1 MTDSATLQFGPF
13 RLHGRNGPLLRD
25 AVEIKLQ
32 PKALAALWT
41 LLRQAGEVVTKAALM
56 DAVWP
61 GVVVGDDALT
71 FQVQA
76 LRRAL
81 EDDPKAPR
89 YVLTVH
95 RIGFRFAAAVT
106 SGLDA
111 LAVNPPQAEA
121 ADTFVGR
128 MIEIDSLHALLDKAR
143 QGRRQIVFVTGE
155 AGIGKTTLVSAFL
168 AQARRRHPAMLIGR
182 GQCIE
187 HQGPAEA
194 YLPVLDAL
202 GNLLRQAA
210 DDRPIEVLKRMAPG
224 WLLQL
229 PALMQADEHTALKRQ
244 AQGAS
249 HARVLRELAEAL
261 EHMSLQQPVLL
272 VLEDLH
278 WGDTATLDLLAM
290 LGRRSQAAQL
300 LIVVTYRPVD
310 AILAEHPV
318 RAVQLRLKAARQ
330 ASELLLGYLD
340 ADAVA
345 LYLQQR
351 SGTSQVAPELI
362 RTLHARSGGHPLFL
376 AQIFDYLTTQGQ
388 DLSASLAIL
397 ETTLP
402 QGLRDLI
409 ALQLAQLGPDEQKVL
424 EVASVVGM
432 DFAAALVA
440 ACTGIPVE
448 AVERRCDHL
457 ARQGQFIRD
466 HGLAIWPDG
475 TSSGRYRFR
484 HVLYEQALLQ
494 SLASG
499 RRARLH
505 RQIGDQLE
513 AAYGERSREIAG
525 ELANH
530 YERAAAV
537 DKTVRYC
544 IALAG
549 IALERTAADEVRIQT
564 QRGLDWLASL
574 PAGSGRD
581 EQELALRTAAAR
593 ALQAQFGNHC
603 REAQAHL
610 SIVEGL
616 TASVRDPAL
625 LQPALTVLWL
635 SAHFQGRYEAALT
648 HATTVRNLG
657 QALAQPQLKS
667 AGHAWASHS
676 LHITGRHGE
685 AEEEA
690 LLGMQ
695 QADLALRQRPGLL
708 AVEPGC
714 AAQTA
719 YALTRWYLGFPD
731 QALQAARAACA
742 SSALIGN
749 PYVQCLMLSNGLGN
763 VLLFRRD
770 WAALQ
775 AVIAEAIALS
785 EKYGHDDGLLL
796 ATQQGLIARCMLM
809 DGDDALPLLLAM
821 MDRERASGCMTRNLI
836 AGYVHAAEGALLI
849 GQIELAQRATAS
861 AMALI
866 DEHGRRAWEPEIW
879 RVRAK
884 LLIAR
889 NPDQTEEAEAC
900 LQRSLDISRERRGR
914 SLELRAALCLAR
926 LWTADDRAPDALAL
940 IRPLFERYAEGFETA
955 DLKEA
960 AALIDAL
967 QVQPASAPTA

>member
-1 MTDSATLQFGPF
+1 MTDSAVLQFGPF
-13 RLHGRNGPLLRD
+13 RLQGRNGPLLRN
-25 AVEIKLQ
+25 AAEIKLQ

-81 EDDPKAPR
+81 EDDPKTPR
-89 YVLTVH
+89 YILTVH

-106 SGLDA
+106 SGADA
-111 LAVNPPQAEA
+111 LAADPPQAEA
-121 ADTFVGR
+121 ADAFVGR
-128 MIEIDSLHALLDKAR
+128 MIEIDALHASLDKAC

-168 AQARRRHPAMLIGR
+168 AQARRRHPTALIGR

-187 HQGPAEA
+187 HQGPVEA

-229 PALMQADEHTALKRQ
+229 PALMQADESAALKRQ

-249 HARVLRELAEAL
+249 QVRVLRELAEAL
-261 EHMSLQQPVLL
+261 EHMSIQQPVLL

-290 LGRRSQAAQL
+290 LGHRPQTAQL
-300 LIVVTYRPVD
+300 LIVATYRPVD

-345 LYLQQR
+345 DYLQQR
-351 SGTSQVAPELI
+351 TGTPQVSLALI
-362 RTLHARSGGHPLFL
+362 RTLHTRSGGHPLFL

-388 DLSASLAIL
+388 DLSASLATL

-409 ALQLAQLGPDEQKVL
+409 ALQLAQLGPDEQMLL

-448 AVERRCDHL
+448 AVERCCDHL

-494 SLASG
+494 TLASG

-513 AAYGERSREIAG
+513 AGYGERSREIAG

-530 YERAAAV
+530 YERAAAA

-549 IALERTAADEVRIQT
+549 IALERTAPDEVRIQT
-564 QRGLDWLASL
+564 QRGLDWLASV
-574 PAGSGRD
+574 PVGGGRD
-581 EQELALRTAAAR
+581 EYELALRTAAAR
-593 ALQAQFGNHC
+593 SLQAQFGNHC
-603 REAQAHL
+603 REAMAHL
-610 SIVEGL
+610 SVVEGL
-616 TASVRDPAL
+616 TDSVRDPAL
-625 LQPALTVLWL
+625 LQPALTARWL
-635 SAHFQGRYEAALT
+635 SAHFQGRYETALA
-648 HATTVRNLG
+648 HATTVKNLG
-657 QALAQPQLKS
+657 QALAQPQLQS

-676 LHITGRHGE
+676 LHITGRHRE

-690 LLGMQ
+690 LQGMQ

-731 QALQAARAACA
+731 QALQAAQAVCA
-742 SSALIGN
+742 GTALIGN
-749 PYVQCLMLSNGLGN
+749 PYAQCLMLSNGLGN
-763 VLLFRRD
+763 ILLFRRD

-775 AVIAEAIALS
+775 VLSSEAIALS
-785 EKYGHDDGLLL
+785 EKCGHDDGLLL
-796 ATQQGLIARCMLM
+796 ATQHGLIARCMLG
-809 DGDDALPLLLAM
+809 DGDDALPSLLAM

-836 AGYVHAAEGALLI
+836 AGYVHAAEGAMLI
-849 GQIELAQRATAS
+849 GQLELAQHANAS
-861 AMALI
+861 AVALI
-866 DEHGRRAWEPEIW
+866 DRYGRRAWEPEIW
-879 RVRAK
+879 RVRAT
-884 LLIAR
+884 LLIAQG
-889 NPDQTEEAEAC
+889 PDQFQEAEAC

-914 SLELRAALCLAR
+914 SLELRAALCLAQ
-926 LWTADDRAPDALAL
+926 LWIAQDRASDALAL
-940 IRPLFERYAEGFETA
+940 IQPQHARCAEGFDTL
-955 DLKEA
+955 DLKA
-960 AALIDAL
+960 AGKLIAALQAELICAW
-967 QVQPASAPTA
+967 PE